1 MKGPDVMEEK
11 KKLWD
16 EELKEIL
23 IENGVNISRTQMVEW
38 VRRNR
43 YIRSRP
49 ARLYRCPTKKAT
61 EMGLFYCKDKQITKQ
76 NGDVFVI
83 TNVYLTEKGKIYFLE
98 KFKKLCEKE

>member
-1 MKGPDVMEEK
+1 MEEN

-16 EELKEIL
+16 QELQEIL
-23 IENGVNISRTQMVEW
+23 CKNGVNIGHIQMMEW
-38 VRRNR
+38 VRRNG
-43 YIRSRP
+43 YTRSRP

-61 EMGLFYCKDKQITKQ
+61 EMGLFYCEDKQITKQ